1 MLIAIQ
7 SNIGCASI
15 EGLTIRDRRFSVLN
29 ASQYLEMMAE
39 GARFELAAHEV
50 GAGFQDRWI
59 KPLSHPSDDK
69 IDYLRQAWF
78 VVPADGPICES
89 TAAPRSKLVEMFITA
104 KND

>member
-1 MLIAIQ
+1 
-7 SNIGCASI
+7 
-15 EGLTIRDRRFSVLN
+15 
-29 ASQYLEMMAE
+29 MAE

-69 IDYLRQAWF
+69 IDYLRQADLF
-78 VVPADGPICES
+78 FVPADGPICES
-89 TAAPRSKLVEMFITA
+89 TAAPGSKLLEILIIA